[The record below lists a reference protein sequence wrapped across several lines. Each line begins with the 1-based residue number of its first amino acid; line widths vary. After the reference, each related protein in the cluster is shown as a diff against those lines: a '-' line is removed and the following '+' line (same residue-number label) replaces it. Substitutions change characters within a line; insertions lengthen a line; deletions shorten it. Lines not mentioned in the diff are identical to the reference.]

1 MMKRGSCR
9 ERRCEPR
16 MLRKDS
22 PPSKLVLPAVPQ
34 RLGLWPVSPVVV
46 RGAAASARSLGS
58 AAVSSQRLKESVRVF
73 GAPAAL

>member
-22 PPSKLVLPAVPQ
+22 PSKLVLPAVPQ

-46 RGAAASARSLGS
+46 
-58 AAVSSQRLKESVRVF
+58 SSQRLKESVRVF